1 MRINSINNLF
11 GKMTMWI
18 LKHRLLVVISFIG
31 ILAFSFVGMK
41 RIMMKTSF
49 DDYFIKDDPM
59 LIKTNEFKSIFGND
73 YYVAVL
79 VNNDNIF
86 SHESLKLI
94 RELSNELVDSLS
106 YAEKVTS
113 LTDLEFMVGN
123 DDGMQIEQIVPED
136 IPIDKQG
143 LQAIKE
149 KAYSKP
155 HIASKLVS
163 KDGKMTWILVKL
175 RPFPEEQ
182 EWKKSSDLAPDMLT
196 GKETEHIINKDKYK
210 SLSPNAAGM
219 PYLNYE
225 NFVFLK

>member
-1 MRINSINNLF
+1 MRINSINKIF
-11 GKMTMWI
+11 GKMTMRI

-94 RELSNELVDSLS
+94 RELRLGI
-106 YAEKVTS
+106 Y
-113 LTDLEFMVGN
+113 G
-123 DDGMQIEQIVPED
+123 
-136 IPIDKQG
+136 
-143 LQAIKE
+143 
-149 KAYSKP
+149 
-155 HIASKLVS
+155 
-163 KDGKMTWILVKL
+163 
-175 RPFPEEQ
+175 R
-182 EWKKSSDLAPDMLT
+182 
-196 GKETEHIINKDKYK
+196 
-210 SLSPNAAGM
+210 
-219 PYLNYE
+219 
-225 NFVFLK
+225 